1 MVRTSWEREAAAPC
15 YWGRRASLSSIGRR
29 ARSRE
34 LAPRGEQGGHSAA
47 YHGQQ
52 REGGRDGCHGK
63 ESRRVELLGAGHGG
77 EQGVGGHGRSSCHE
91 EEGALGGLEAP
102 APCCSRSPGGA
113 GRAPLTSA
121 SRGARSREP
130 AATTAG
136 MWSRGRA
143 RSGGGQGAPTLREL
157 GDQGR
162 LLATLELLRW

>member
-1 MVRTSWEREAAAPC
+1 MAAGGARL
-15 YWGRRASLSSIGRR
+15 GRKAEGAEQLEEG
-29 ARSRE
+29 AR
-34 LAPRGEQGGHSAA
+34 
-47 YHGQQ
+47 
-52 REGGRDGCHGK
+52 CH
-63 ESRRVELLGAGHGG
+63 
-77 EQGVGGHGRSSCHE
+77 

-121 SRGARSREP
+121 GRGARSREP

-143 RSGGGQGAPTLREL
+143 RSGGGQGAPALREL

-162 LLATLELLRW
+162 LLATLELLRWLLLPWEDSCAR